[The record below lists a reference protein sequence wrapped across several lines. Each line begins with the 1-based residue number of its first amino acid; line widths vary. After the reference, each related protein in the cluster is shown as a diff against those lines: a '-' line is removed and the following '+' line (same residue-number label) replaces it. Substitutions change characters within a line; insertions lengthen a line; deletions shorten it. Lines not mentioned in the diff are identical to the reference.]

1 MVLLDIGAKIL
12 LGKTLYR
19 RSYVAHGSSFKESFL
34 SPLPPL
40 AVSHTFFKQKH
51 YGKFIYRMT
60 TKFIYDNRKYYSLYR
75 ECLYSVNENSHLFIT
90 VLISISVLDYKYN
103 SKHFRY
109 Q

>member
-19 RSYVAHGSSFKESFL
+19 RSYVAHGSSFKESVL

-90 VLISISVLDYKYN
+90 VLISVSVPGYKYN
-103 SKHFRY
+103 SK
-109 Q
+109 